1 MIFFTVSNLSHIH
14 HYLRFCELNKEKVI
28 PFTLSDEV
36 INFFKRH
43 KIKTVSQKTL
53 KINSVLGKN
62 ELNKIITY
70 LERRINI
77 NDQFIFLERLM
88 TNEIL
93 YIVKKIAKN
102 KNVMCY
108 EDCFVTKGYKET
120 KLSEHSIRDIIL
132 IIKYFL
138 IFRIRLKCFWSHD
151 QKCLGVDIAKLN
163 SWGVKVN
170 KQYIGRNDY
179 FFDHKAKWIFK
190 FKEKLNEPRLKK
202 RTNPSRIIFVIG
214 YSIDEECKFY
224 DISLRRNLINALINE
239 FGDKL
244 KIKYS
249 PRAKKFEFQGSRL
262 INNKLMLEEICSN
275 NDILISDY
283 STSLITCANIGLP
296 TISILGMAEVID
308 EKLFKFWKQ
317 WLTKRNF
324 KYPLF
329 PNTLERLIYYIR
341 KHNRKHQSA

>member
-43 KIKTVSQKTL
+43 KVKTVSQKTL

-88 TNEIL
+88 SNEIL
-93 YIVKKIAKN
+93 YIVKKIANN
-102 KNVMCY
+102 KNVICY
-108 EDCFVTKGYKET
+108 EDYFVTKGYKET
-120 KLSEHSIRDIIL
+120 KLLEHSIRNIIL

-151 QKCLGVDIAKLN
+151 QKCLGVDIAKLS

-202 RTNPSRIIFVIG
+202 RTNQSRIIFVIG
-214 YSIDEECKFY
+214 NSIDEESTFY
-224 DISLRRNLINALINE
+224 DISLRRKLANALINE

-296 TISILGMAEVID
+296 TISILAMAKVKNK
-308 EKLFKFWKQ
+308 KLFNFWMR
-317 WLTKRNF
+317 WLTKHDV

-329 PNTLERLIYYIR
+329 PNSMQELISCVR
-341 KHNRKHQSA
+341 KNSSLK

>member
-1 MIFFTVSNLSHIH
+1 MVFFTVSNLSHIH

-28 PFTLSDEV
+28 PFTLSDDV

-43 KIKTVSQKTL
+43 KIKTVNQKTI

-70 LERRINI
+70 LENRIST
-77 NDQFIFLERLM
+77 NDKFVFLERLM
-88 TNEIL
+88 SNEIL

-102 KNVMCY
+102 KNVICY
-108 EDCFVTKGYKET
+108 EDYFVTKGYKET

-151 QKCLGVDIAKLN
+151 QKCLGVDIEKLS
-163 SWGVKVN
+163 SWGVKIN
-170 KQYIGRNDY
+170 KQYISSNDY

-190 FKEKLNEPRLKK
+190 FKEKLDQPRLKK
-202 RTNPSRIIFVIG
+202 RTNQSRIIFVIG
-214 YSIDEECKFY
+214 YLIDEACTFY
-224 DISLRRNLINALINE
+224 DISLRRKVVNALINE

-249 PRAKKFEFQGSRL
+249 PRANKFEFQGSRL
-262 INNKLMLEEICSN
+262 INNKLMLEEICST
-275 NDILISDY
+275 NDIIIADY

-296 TISILGMAEVID
+296 TISILGMAEAID

-329 PNTLERLIYYIR
+329 PNSLEKLIYCIKKIIESR
-341 KHNRKHQSA
+341 

>member
-36 INFFKRH
+36 ISFFKRH
-43 KIKTVSQKTL
+43 KIKIVSQKTI
-53 KINSVLGKN
+53 KINSILGKN

-70 LERRINI
+70 LESRMNT

-88 TNEIL
+88 SNEIL

-102 KNVMCY
+102 KNVICY
-108 EDCFVTKGYKET
+108 EDYFVTKGYKET
-120 KLSEHSIRDIIL
+120 KIVEHSMRDIIL

-151 QKCLGVDIAKLN
+151 QKCLGIDIAKLS

-190 FKEKLNEPRLKK
+190 FKEKLNQSRLKK
-202 RTNPSRIIFVIG
+202 NQSRIIFVIG
-214 YSIDEECKFY
+214 YLIDEACTFY
-224 DISLRRNLINALINE
+224 DISLRRKLINALINE

-249 PRAKKFEFQGSRL
+249 PRAKKFEFQSSRL
-262 INNKLMLEEICSN
+262 INNKLMLEEICST
-275 NDILISDY
+275 NDIIIADY
-283 STSLITCANIGLP
+283 STSLITCANLGLP
-296 TISILGMAEVID
+296 TISIMGMAKVQNK
-308 EKLFKFWKQ
+308 KLFNFWKR
-317 WLTKRNF
+317 WLTKQNA

-329 PNTLERLIYYIR
+329 PNNSQELISYIR
-341 KHNRKHQSA
+341 KHSSLH

>member
-14 HYLRFCELNKEKVI
+14 HYLRFCELNKEKII
-28 PFTLSDEV
+28 PFTLSEEV

-43 KIKTVSQKTL
+43 KIKIVSQKTI
-53 KINSVLGKN
+53 KINSILGKN

-70 LERRINI
+70 LESRINT

-88 TNEIL
+88 SNEIL

-108 EDCFVTKGYKET
+108 EDYFVTKGYKET

-151 QKCLGVDIAKLN
+151 QKCLGVDIEKLS

-170 KQYIGRNDY
+170 KEYTSRNNY

-190 FKEKLNEPRLKK
+190 FKEKLSQPRLKK
-202 RTNPSRIIFVIG
+202 QTNQRRIIFAIG
-214 YSIDEECKFY
+214 TSIDEESNFY
-224 DISLRRNLINALINE
+224 DISLRRKLVNALINE

-249 PRAKKFEFQGSRL
+249 PRAKNFEFQGSRL
-262 INNKLMLEEICSN
+262 INNKLMLEEICSD

-283 STSLITCANIGLP
+283 STSLITCANADLP
-296 TISILGMAEVID
+296 TISILAMAKVKNK
-308 EKLFKFWKQ
+308 KLFNFWKR
-317 WLTKRNF
+317 WLTKHNA

-329 PNTLERLIYYIR
+329 PNSNQELISCIR
-341 KHNRKHQSA
+341 KYSSYK

>member
-1 MIFFTVSNLSHIH
+1 
-14 HYLRFCELNKEKVI
+14 
-28 PFTLSDEV
+28 
-36 INFFKRH
+36 
-43 KIKTVSQKTL
+43 
-53 KINSVLGKN
+53 
-62 ELNKIITY
+62 
-70 LERRINI
+70 
-77 NDQFIFLERLM
+77 
-88 TNEIL
+88 
-93 YIVKKIAKN
+93 
-102 KNVMCY
+102 
-108 EDCFVTKGYKET
+108 
-120 KLSEHSIRDIIL
+120 
-132 IIKYFL
+132 
-138 IFRIRLKCFWSHD
+138 
-151 QKCLGVDIAKLN
+151 LGVDTDKLS
-163 SWGVKVN
+163 SWGAKIN
-170 KQYIGRNDY
+170 KQYINKINY
-179 FFDHKAKWIFK
+179 IFDHKAKWIFK
-190 FKEKLNEPRLKK
+190 FKEKLDQTRLKK
-202 RTNPSRIIFVIG
+202 RTTQSRIIFVIG
-214 YSIDEECKFY
+214 YSIDEESTFY
-224 DISLRRNLINALINE
+224 DISLRRKLANALINE

>member
-1 MIFFTVSNLSHIH
+1 MVFFTVSNLSHIH
-14 HYLRFCELNKEKVI
+14 HYLRFCELNKEKFI
-28 PFTLSDEV
+28 PFTLSDDF

-43 KIKTVSQKTL
+43 KIKTVNQKTI

-70 LERRINI
+70 LENRIST
-77 NDQFIFLERLM
+77 NDKFVFLERLM
-88 TNEIL
+88 SNEIL

-102 KNVMCY
+102 KNVICY
-108 EDCFVTKGYKET
+108 EDYFVTKGYKET

-151 QKCLGVDIAKLN
+151 QKCLGVDIEKLS
-163 SWGVKVN
+163 SWGVKIN
-170 KQYIGRNDY
+170 KQYISSNDY

-190 FKEKLNEPRLKK
+190 FKEKLDQPRLKK
-202 RTNPSRIIFVIG
+202 RTNQSRIIFVIG
-214 YSIDEECKFY
+214 YSIDEECTFY
-224 DISLRRNLINALINE
+224 DISLRRKLVNALINE

-249 PRAKKFEFQGSRL
+249 PRANKFEFQGSRL
-262 INNKLMLEEICSN
+262 INNKLMLEEICST
-275 NDILISDY
+275 NDIIIADY

-296 TISILGMAEVID
+296 TISILGMAEAID

-329 PNTLERLIYYIR
+329 PNSLEKLIYCIKKIIESR
-341 KHNRKHQSA
+341 

>member
-1 MIFFTVSNLSHIH
+1 MVFFTVSNLSHIH

-28 PFTLSDEV
+28 PFTLSDDV

-43 KIKTVSQKTL
+43 KIKTVNQKTI

-70 LERRINI
+70 LENRIST
-77 NDQFIFLERLM
+77 NDKFVFLERLM
-88 TNEIL
+88 SNEIL

-102 KNVMCY
+102 KNVICY
-108 EDCFVTKGYKET
+108 EDYFVTKGYKET

-151 QKCLGVDIAKLN
+151 QKCLGVDIEKLS
-163 SWGVKVN
+163 SWGVKIN
-170 KQYIGRNDY
+170 KQYISSNDY

-190 FKEKLNEPRLKK
+190 FKEKLDQPRLKK
-202 RTNPSRIIFVIG
+202 RTNQSRIIFVIG
-214 YSIDEECKFY
+214 YLIDEACTFY
-224 DISLRRNLINALINE
+224 DISLRRKVINALINE

-249 PRAKKFEFQGSRL
+249 PRANKFEFQGSRL
-262 INNKLMLEEICSN
+262 INNKLMLEEICST
-275 NDILISDY
+275 NDIIIADY
-283 STSLITCANIGLP
+283 STSLITCANAGLP
-296 TISILGMAEVID
+296 TISILGMAKVQNK
-308 EKLFKFWKQ
+308 KLFNFWKR
-317 WLTKRNF
+317 WLTKRNA

-329 PNTLERLIYYIR
+329 PNNSQELISCIR
-341 KHNRKHQSA
+341 KHSSLH

>member
-43 KIKTVSQKTL
+43 KVKTVSQKTL

-88 TNEIL
+88 SNEIL
-93 YIVKKIAKN
+93 YIVKKIANN
-102 KNVMCY
+102 KNVICY
-108 EDCFVTKGYKET
+108 EDYFVTKGYKET
-120 KLSEHSIRDIIL
+120 KLLEHSIRNIIL

-151 QKCLGVDIAKLN
+151 QKCLGVDIAKLS

-214 YSIDEECKFY
+214 NSIDEECTFY
-224 DISLRRNLINALINE
+224 DISLRRKLVNALINE

-317 WLTKRNF
+317 WLTKRNY

-341 KHNRKHQSA
+341 KNNRKHQSA